1 VRVGYRTGEEVEV
14 TEVRKTAEPVGELV
28 RWLCQLKDESGR
40 SLRELERATHASNSA
55 LSRYLSGQ
63 ASPPWT
69 VVVALC
75 REAGRDPR
83 PLRQLW
89 EEACEARRLRGTA
102 ASGTGGGKA
111 VRGKAA
117 SARENA
123 AEVRP
128 HGRNDLPRD
137 TPAFTAR
144 DAELAELTRLARAGC
159 AVAVDGMGG
168 AGKTALALHAAHM
181 LAGEFGDC
189 QVFLDLHGFTP
200 GREPL
205 TPEEALRRLLG
216 ALDVPESRIP
226 AGTEERAALWRAEL
240 ADRKAVVVLDNARD
254 ADQLRPLMPGAGA
267 HAVLITS
274 RRRLVELDGVEPLTV
289 GGLAPH
295 EAAEMFTRILD
306 AGNAGERR
314 HDADPQ
320 AVDNVMARCS
330 HHPLAIRMTAA
341 RLKHRPQWSRSISD
355 LDTLPREVVAALRE
369 IRESTLA
376 VLSPLHR
383 ALYTAMLDHVA
394 GGPSA
399 EPEAGARPAAEITGL
414 DERDREETELEEAG
428 GAAAAAQLHEDLVDM
443 HLVEIADPEDA
454 REDAAAGQRRYRLAY
469 GRLMHATR

>member
-1 VRVGYRTGEEVEV
+1 V

-89 EEACEARRLRGTA
+89 EEACETRRLRGTA
-102 ASGTGGGKA
+102 AAGTGGGKA

-117 SARENA
+117 STRESA
-123 AEVRP
+123 AETRP
-128 HGRNDLPRD
+128 RGRNDLPRD

-144 DAELAELTRLARAGC
+144 DAELAELGRLTRAGC

-168 AGKTALALHAAHM
+168 AGKTALALHAAHL
-181 LAGEFGDC
+181 LADEFGDC

-216 ALDVPESRIP
+216 ALDVPQPRIP
-226 AGTEERAALWRAEL
+226 AGTEECAALWRAEL

-274 RRRLVELDGVEPLTV
+274 RRRLIELDGVEPLTV
-289 GGLAPH
+289 GGLAPN
-295 EAAEMFTRILD
+295 EAAEMFTRVLD
-306 AGNAGERR
+306 AGNPGVRR
-314 HDADPQ
+314 ADADPQ
-320 AVDNVMARCS
+320 AVDNVMALCS
-330 HHPLAIRMTAA
+330 HHPLAIRMTAT
-341 RLKHRPQWSRSISD
+341 RLKHRPQWSITD
-355 LDTLPREVVAALRE
+355 LDVLPREVAAALRE
-369 IRESTLA
+369 IRESSLA

-383 ALYTAMLDHVA
+383 ALYSAILDRAAV
-394 GGPSA
+394 GPSM
-399 EPEAGARPAAEITGL
+399 ELEVVARLAVGITGL
-414 DERDREETELEEAG
+414 EGTGLEATGPEEAG
-428 GAAAAAQLHEDLVDM
+428 LDEVTATHLLEDLVDM
-443 HLVEIADPEDA
+443 HLMEIADLEDA
-454 REDAAAGQRRYRLAY
+454 SDGADTGARRYRLAY
-469 GRLMHATR
+469 RRLMQATR